1 MEELLSVLGRF
12 RRAGYNLIDLT
23 KEFIYRQYIVSTTLK
38 AQRKA
43 SQRDSTRINL
53 RVRRQTKAVL
63 VEAARLQQVKLTEFM
78 IKASEIA
85 AEMALADRTRFVLPP
100 EKWRQFNAALDAE
113 PQEIASLRKLFKE
126 PSVFR
131 SR

>member
-1 MEELLSVLGRF
+1 
-12 RRAGYNLIDLT
+12 
-23 KEFIYRQYIVSTTLK
+23 VSTTLK